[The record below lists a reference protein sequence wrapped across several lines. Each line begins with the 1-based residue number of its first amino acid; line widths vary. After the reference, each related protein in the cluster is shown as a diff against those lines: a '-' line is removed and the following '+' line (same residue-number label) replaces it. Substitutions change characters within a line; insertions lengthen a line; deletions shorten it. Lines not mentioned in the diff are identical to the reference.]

1 MIERL
6 WVEINSRINYPVKQ
20 VLVEMDNNG
29 DINMA
34 DSLHRYCVLWIAI
47 EVLKKGAETFICS
60 WNSHTIPGKTMI
72 AWTIIILNF
81 VLHVFCVCM
90 TL

>member
-34 DSLHRYCVLWIAI
+34 DSLHRYCVSWIAI

-60 WNSHTIPGKTMI
+60 WNSHTIPGKT
-72 AWTIIILNF
+72 TIGL
-81 VLHVFCVCM
+81 
-90 TL
+90 

>member
-34 DSLHRYCVLWIAI
+34 DSLHRYCVSWIAI
-47 EVLKKGAETFICS
+47 EVLKIGAETICS
-60 WNSHTIPGKTMI
+60 WNSHTISGKR
-72 AWTIIILNF
+72 TIKI
-81 VLHVFCVCM
+81 
-90 TL
+90 

>member
-29 DINMA
+29 DKNMAWHGMA
-34 DSLHRYCVLWIAI
+34 DSLHRYCVSWIAI
-47 EVLKKGAETFICS
+47 EVLKIGAETFICS
-60 WNSHTIPGKTMI
+60 WNSHTIPGKR
-72 AWTIIILNF
+72 TIIILKFNF
-81 VLHVFCVCM
+81 VLHVHVYA
-90 TL
+90 